1 MDHQRPKPVHESDH
15 QLIEKVVAGRK
26 DLFNSLIL
34 RYQDYAFTIA
44 LRILKNKEEAEE
56 AAQDA
61 FVKAYRSLKYFNHKA
76 KFSTWLF
83 RIVFNTAISY
93 KRKHR
98 HPMEDINTISYE
110 ISHQVDDPVEE
121 EDKKRFIQKAM
132 ANLSPVDST
141 IITLFYFGEYTL
153 EEISDIT
160 GLKTNAAKVRLFRAR
175 KRLAE
180 ELKKILD
187 AEALTL

>member
-1 MDHQRPKPVHESDH
+1 MQESDH
-15 QLIEKVVAGRK
+15 QLIEQILAGRK
-26 DLFNSLIL
+26 DLFNSLVL
-34 RYQDYAFTIA
+34 KYQDYAFTIA
-44 LRILKNKEEAEE
+44 LRIVKHKEEAEE

-61 FVKAYRSLKYFNHKA
+61 FVKAFSALKYFNRQA

-93 KRKHR
+93 QRKHKR
-98 HPMEDINTISYE
+98 RMEAIETDSYE
-110 ISHQVDDPVEE
+110 IGQQANDPVET

-132 ANLSPVDST
+132 AGLSPVDST
-141 IITLFYFGEYTL
+141 IITLYYFREHSL

-160 GLKTNAAKVRLFRAR
+160 GLKASAAKVRLFRAR
-175 KRLAE
+175 KKLAE
-180 ELKKILD
+180 QLKNILN